1 MNVAIFASA
10 FLLLQNSY
18 YAMNRR
24 NFLKFGLALGGTS
37 LLPVWVPPA
46 IAAPSGAI
54 VRPAVNDFWER
65 PRYLWL
71 HRRDTG
77 ETVKE
82 VYWAD
87 GKLVPDGYHAI
98 CRLLRDIHENKAV
111 YMDTVLLD
119 VLRGVSGYFENISYN
134 KPLIIQSGYRT
145 EKTNNS
151 LIREGAKK
159 NSMHLRGRAVDF
171 SMEKIDPEW
180 LARLGVYFQRGGV
193 GLYNNNRKRFV
204 HLDTGNVKV
213 WKGA

>member
-1 MNVAIFASA
+1 
-10 FLLLQNSY
+10 
-18 YAMNRR
+18 MNRR
-24 NFLKFGLALGGTS
+24 KFLKFGLSLGGA
-37 LLPVWVPPA
+37 LLVPTWVPDA
-46 IAAPSGAI
+46 IAAPVPQVQSA
-54 VRPAVNDFWER
+54 PSDFWQR
-65 PRYLWL
+65 PRKLWL

-77 ETVKE
+77 EYVNE

-87 GKLVPDGYHAI
+87 GKLNPSGYNAI
-98 CRLLRDIHENKAV
+98 CRLLRDIHEDKAV
-111 YMDTVLLD
+111 YMDVVLLD
-119 VLRGVSGYFENISYN
+119 VLRGVLGYFENISYN

-151 LIREGAKK
+151 LLREGAKK
-159 NSMHLRGRAVDF
+159 NSMHLKGRAVDF